1 MPRVG
6 KNVNDGMLP
15 STLFVL
21 TVRYRRLF
29 VSDAA
34 TTPLGHAQVSRCI
47 DASMHRYALTDMCM
61 IFFLLHLTH
70 SMLVSKLFL
79 KVYQISKESEA
90 QRGSVEN

>member
-34 TTPLGHAQVSRCI
+34 TTPLGAKSQHSFVDSRRRDDTYGFRSLACI
-47 DASMHRYALTDMCM
+47 QSQSRMTGDLEY
-61 IFFLLHLTH
+61 LHGNNRR
-70 SMLVSKLFL
+70 SC
-79 KVYQISKESEA
+79 
-90 QRGSVEN
+90 